1 MQQIT
6 ILGNLGKDAVIKSTN
21 GKEVVL
27 FNVCVNS
34 DYKNANGETV
44 KRSNWYSC
52 IYKGTSVAKY
62 IKKGDLILVEGELNP
77 RIYVN
82 DKKEASLDL
91 TVSVIRIELLNNK
104 RDDAG
109 Q

>member
-6 ILGNLGKDAVIKSTN
+6 ILGNVGKDAVIKETN

-34 DYKNANGETV
+34 DYKNSNGETV
-44 KRSNWYSC
+44 KRSNWYRC
-52 IYKGTSVAKY
+52 IFKGTSVDKY
-62 IKKGDLILVEGELNP
+62 IKKGDLILVVGELNP

-91 TVSVIRIELLNNK
+91 TLNVNRIELLNNK
-104 RDDAG
+104 KDDAG